1 MIPLPTV
8 FKTLEKKD
16 NYAQFVLEALYPGY
30 GITIGNALRRALYSS
45 LGGAAVTEVK
55 IKDVQHEFSTIPGV
69 IEDVIHICLNLKK
82 LRFKMFSDEPIR
94 AILKANGQKKV
105 KAEDFDLPSQLE
117 LINKDQHIA
126 TLTKKDASLEI
137 EIIVRKG
144 VGYETREM
152 RLKEKL
158 PAGLISLDAIYTP
171 IRRVN
176 FHVENMRF
184 GERTDFDRLFII
196 IETDGTIQPEEAL
209 LKANDILIK
218 HFLFVKEES
227 TKIINSL
234 AIEGK
239 ENKKEAV
246 QKEKKESEDI
256 LKKSISDLKIS
267 KRIVNSLEGAKVK
280 TVGGLI
286 KKKEKDLLEMDGL
299 GEKGLKEI
307 KKALKKIGMEIKDD

>member
-8 FKTLEKKD
+8 FKITEKKD

-30 GITIGNALRRALYSS
+30 GITIGNTLRRALYSS

-55 IKDVQHEFSTIPGV
+55 IKEVQHEFSTIQGV

-82 LRFKMFSDEPIR
+82 LRFKMFGDEPIR
-94 AILKANGQKKV
+94 ATLRAGGQKKV
-105 KAEDFDLPSQLE
+105 KAGDFDFPSQLE
-117 LINKDQHIA
+117 LINKNQHIA
-126 TLTKKDASLEI
+126 TLTKKDAVLEI

-176 FHVENMRF
+176 FHVENIRF
-184 GERTDFDRLFII
+184 GERTDFDRLFIS
-196 IETDGTIQPEEAL
+196 IETDGTIQPEEAFL
-209 LKANDILIK
+209 RANDILIK
-218 HFLFVKEES
+218 HFLFINEES
-227 TKIINSL
+227 AKVVNLPVAGGEEI
-234 AIEGK
+234 
-239 ENKKEAV
+239 KKETA
-246 QKEKKESEDI
+246 QKEKQASEDI
-256 LKKSISDLKIS
+256 FKKPVADLKIS
-267 KRIVNSLEGAKVK
+267 KRTINSLEGAGVK

-286 KKKEKDLLEMDGL
+286 KKKEKDLLEMEGL

-307 KKALKKIGMEIKDD
+307 KKALKKMGMEIKAD

>member
-8 FKTLEKKD
+8 FKIAEKKD
-16 NYAQFVLEALYPGY
+16 NYVQFVLEALYPGY
-30 GITIGNALRRALYSS
+30 GITIGNSLRRALYSS
-45 LGGAAVTEVK
+45 LGGVAVTEVK
-55 IKDVQHEFSTIPGV
+55 IKDAQHEFSTIQGV

-82 LRFKMFSDEPIR
+82 LRFKMFGDEPIR
-94 AILKANGQKKV
+94 ATLKASGQKKV
-105 KAEDFDLPSQLE
+105 KAVDFDLPSQLE

-171 IRRVN
+171 IRRVD

-184 GERTDFDRLFII
+184 GERTDFDRLFIS

-209 LKANDILIK
+209 LKANDI
-218 HFLFVKEES
+218 
-227 TKIINSL
+227 
-234 AIEGK
+234 
-239 ENKKEAV
+239 
-246 QKEKKESEDI
+246 
-256 LKKSISDLKIS
+256 
-267 KRIVNSLEGAKVK
+267 
-280 TVGGLI
+280 
-286 KKKEKDLLEMDGL
+286 
-299 GEKGLKEI
+299 
-307 KKALKKIGMEIKDD
+307 